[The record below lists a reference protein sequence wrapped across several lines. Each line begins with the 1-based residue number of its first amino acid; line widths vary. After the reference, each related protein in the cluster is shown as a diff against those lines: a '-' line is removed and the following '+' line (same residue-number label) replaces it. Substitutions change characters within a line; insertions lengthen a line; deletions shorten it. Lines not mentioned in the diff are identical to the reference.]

1 MQKIKPYTQ
10 PSRKVFVAT
19 FEGRD
24 GKRVT
29 RSLGTDDELTAWCV
43 ANELRHL
50 SWRNVEPGDK
60 LALAFSP
67 MAYRAWFGVDQ
78 PPGEEGNV
86 DALKAQIASL
96 SSELEKMTKRCAQLE
111 DFKERY
117 QSLSRGIEGARI
129 EASRNSPTLAEVKK
143 AYEKEVSTLA
153 RKGSANVTWFK
164 RFSEFIGANVKV
176 ADIKPAKIIE
186 FLRWD
191 ASEHKEPTRYARTR
205 GTVSHFYSWCAIH
218 HAIPSPMDQI
228 PGQRQKAAKDI
239 HWHSLEEAEEVL
251 AGIDP
256 YWRALVGCMAFAGLS
271 AGEIRGLRR
280 RDVTEIKGIKHLRVA
295 ATEDRDLKTHN
306 RARTI
311 GISPRLL
318 PLLDARLKDIKGE
331 DDPIFPPTVGV
342 AKIWTPDGLTT
353 HLGKHLPKGMDARSL
368 RRTFGSLLIRSG
380 KSAEEVAAAMGNTA
394 AMVQKHY
401 ARIIGSEVDIDF

>member
-1 MQKIKPYTQ
+1 MQRIKPYT
-10 PSRKVFVAT
+10 PPNRNVFVAT

-29 RSLGTDDELTAWCV
+29 RSLGTDDELTALCV
-43 ANELRHL
+43 ANELRHI
-50 SWRNVEPGDK
+50 SWRNLEPSDK
-60 LALAFSP
+60 IALAFSP

-78 PPGEEGNV
+78 PPGEKNNV
-86 DALKAQIASL
+86 DALKAQVASL
-96 SSELEKMTKRCAQLE
+96 TAELEKMTRRCAELE
-111 DFKERY
+111 EFKELY
-117 QSLSRGIEGARI
+117 QSLSRSIEGARI
-129 EASRNSPTLAEVKK
+129 EASRKSPTLDAVQA
-143 AYEKEVSTLA
+143 AYTKEVSTLA

-164 RFSEFIGANVKV
+164 RFKEFIGGGVKI
-176 ADIKPAKIIE
+176 ADITPAKIIE
-186 FLRWD
+186 FLRAD
-191 ASEHKEPTRYARTR
+191 AVEHKEPTRYARTR

-218 HAIPSPMDQI
+218 YAIPSPMDQI

-239 HWHSLEEAEEVL
+239 HWHSLEEIEAAL
-251 AGIDP
+251 ASLDP
-256 YWRALVGCMAFAGLS
+256 YWAAVVACMAYAGIS
-271 AGEIRGLRR
+271 AGELRGLRR
-280 RDVTEIKGIKHLRVA
+280 RDVVEIRGAKHLRIT
-295 ATEDRDLKTHN
+295 ATEDRELKTHN

-311 GISPRLL
+311 GISPRLI

-331 DDPIFPPTVGV
+331 DDPIFPPTVGA
-342 AKIWTPDGLTT
+342 AKIWTPDGFTT
-353 HLGKHLPKGMDARSL
+353 HLGKHLPEGMDARSL